1 MMHNYCAD
9 LCWPN
14 GIDWHSAANLS
25 ENSSVII
32 IEKQPKQAIRER
44 ERKDKQNQNVLALV

>member
-32 IEKQPKQAIRER
+32 IEKQPKQAMW
-44 ERKDKQNQNVLALV
+44 ERKGKQNKTKMV

>member
-32 IEKQPKQAIRER
+32 IEKQPKTGDQRER
-44 ERKDKQNQNVLALV
+44 EKTNKTKMF